1 MGGACGR
8 VPAGGVWR
16 WGLPYR
22 LPSTQAK
29 PSRHG
34 TGRLGRSSSWA
45 LHLDARHRACFTV
58 CGSTAD
64 GMGVEVAGG
73 AGTPRSRFSPAQ
85 YAPPVLRTILL
96 INTYSSAM
104 GSEATP
110 EATSEGPLQAG
121 DGQAP
126 REITSFDFKKHASEA
141 RDAYEKVH
149 QTYQEFAGVV
159 QSIIS
164 TCLSNSGINTHSVEG
179 RAKSIEGFHRKA
191 EKESPENPNSPRYS
205 DPLAQITD
213 LAGVRV
219 ITYFLNM
226 IQEVESVVSDE
237 FEVIERIDK
246 SEAFEKDQRLGY
258 QSLHL
263 LVKLKGNRYALPEY
277 ARFADLT
284 AEIQVR
290 TILQHAWAE
299 IEHDIQYK
307 AVYTL
312 PSETKRRFMALAGAL
327 EIADREFQAIAKT
340 DRKLRDAALKSV
352 AEGRLSGVEITPE
365 ALKAYLDK
373 RYGADGRMSDYSY
386 AYTVRLLKRLGFTD
400 LDELSDFLT
409 GYDHDKISRTLYGS
423 RQGQLTRF
431 EDVLLV
437 AAGREFLNRHP
448 WGNRPGNEWFA
459 SSIEHRLKRAEE
471 AGFSVGDRRL
481 PNRQDDSG
489 KG

>member
-1 MGGACGR
+1 
-8 VPAGGVWR
+8 
-16 WGLPYR
+16 
-22 LPSTQAK
+22 
-29 PSRHG
+29 
-34 TGRLGRSSSWA
+34 
-45 LHLDARHRACFTV
+45 
-58 CGSTAD
+58 
-64 GMGVEVAGG
+64 
-73 AGTPRSRFSPAQ
+73 
-85 YAPPVLRTILL
+85 
-96 INTYSSAM
+96 M
-104 GSEATP
+104 GSDAAP
-110 EATSEGPLQAG
+110 EVTSEGPLPTG

-126 REITSFDFKKHASEA
+126 QELTSFDFKKHASEA

-159 QSIIS
+159 QSIIR
-164 TCLSNSGINTHSVEG
+164 TCLNNSGIGTHSVEG
-179 RAKSIEGFHRKA
+179 RAKSIEGFHKKS

-205 DPLAQITD
+205 DPLDQITD

-219 ITYFLNM
+219 ITYFLNTV
-226 IQEVESVVSDE
+226 QEVELVISEE
-237 FEVIERIDK
+237 FDVIERIDK

-263 LVKLKGNRYALPEY
+263 LVKLKGNRCALPEY
-277 ARFADLT
+277 ARFTGLT

-352 AEGRLSGVEITPE
+352 AEDRLSGVEITPE

-386 AYTVRLLKRLGFTD
+386 TYTVRLLKALGFTD
-400 LDELSDFLT
+400 LNELSDFLN
-409 GYDHDKISRTLYGS
+409 GYDHDRISRALYGS

-431 EDVLLV
+431 EDALMV

-448 WGNRPGNEWFA
+448 WGNRAGNEWFA
-459 SSIEHRLKRAEE
+459 NSIEHRLKTAEE
-471 AGFSVGDRRL
+471 AGFSVGNGRL

>member
-1 MGGACGR
+1 MSQKIRKR
-8 VPAGGVWR
+8 V
-16 WGLPYR
+16 
-22 LPSTQAK
+22 
-29 PSRHG
+29 
-34 TGRLGRSSSWA
+34 
-45 LHLDARHRACFTV
+45 
-58 CGSTAD
+58 
-64 GMGVEVAGG
+64 
-73 AGTPRSRFSPAQ
+73 
-85 YAPPVLRTILL
+85 
-96 INTYSSAM
+96 
-104 GSEATP
+104 
-110 EATSEGPLQAG
+110 
-121 DGQAP
+121 
-126 REITSFDFKKHASEA
+126 
-141 RDAYEKVH
+141 
-149 QTYQEFAGVV
+149 
-159 QSIIS
+159 
-164 TCLSNSGINTHSVEG
+164 
-179 RAKSIEGFHRKA
+179 
-191 EKESPENPNSPRYS
+191 PENPNSPRYS
-205 DPLAQITD
+205 DPLDQITD

-219 ITYFLNM
+219 ITYFLNTV
-226 IQEVESVVSDE
+226 QEVELVISEE
-237 FEVIERIDK
+237 FDVIERIDK

-263 LVKLKGNRYALPEY
+263 LVKLKGNRCALPEY
-277 ARFADLT
+277 ARFTGLT

-352 AEGRLSGVEITPE
+352 AEDRLSGVEITPE

-386 AYTVRLLKRLGFTD
+386 TYTVRLLKALGFTD
-400 LDELSDFLT
+400 LNELSDFLN
-409 GYDHDKISRTLYGS
+409 GYDHDRISRALYGS

-431 EDVLLV
+431 EDALMV

-448 WGNRPGNEWFA
+448 WGNRAGNEWFA
-459 SSIEHRLKRAEE
+459 NSIEHRLKTAEE
-471 AGFSVGDRRL
+471 AGFSVGNGRL